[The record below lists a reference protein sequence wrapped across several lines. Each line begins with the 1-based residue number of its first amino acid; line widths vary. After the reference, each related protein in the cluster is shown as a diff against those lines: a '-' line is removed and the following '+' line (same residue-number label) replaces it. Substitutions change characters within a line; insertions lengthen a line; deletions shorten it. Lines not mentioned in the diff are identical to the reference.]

1 MITKLKVDNDW
12 DAVLK
17 AKEDGY
23 LTPSIIYLNDL
34 KVSDRIMEKSF
45 WLGLYPGLNK
55 DHIQYISRII
65 HNYFKKA

>member
-1 MITKLKVDNDW
+1 MSINYQKV
-12 DAVLK
+12 
-17 AKEDGY
+17 
-23 LTPSIIYLNDL
+23 NDL

-65 HNYFKKA
+65 HNYFKKGFIEAN